1 MVSKK
6 NHKVVV
12 IAEVIVELK
21 VVIKGK
27 VHVEIVEPV
36 THLKDVLAMERS
48 VITVMSKDTTKS
60 PLQIS

>member
-36 THLKDVLAMERS
+36 THSRCPGYGKKCH
-48 VITVMSKDTTKS
+48 TVMSKDTTKS